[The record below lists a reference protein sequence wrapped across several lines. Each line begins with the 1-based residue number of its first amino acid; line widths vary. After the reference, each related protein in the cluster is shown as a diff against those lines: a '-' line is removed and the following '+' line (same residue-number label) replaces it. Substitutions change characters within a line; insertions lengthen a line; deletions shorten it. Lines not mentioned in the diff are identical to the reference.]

1 MTEDLRKNLHRGI
14 DSIQQDIVRLSALV
28 AEGVVAG
35 TGALLGSNM
44 DAAQAIID
52 ADDVL
57 DELTNDIEERCF
69 GVLALEQPM
78 ASDLR
83 SVTGSL
89 RIASDLER
97 AGDLV
102 VNIMKGARRMY
113 GQDLPVRLRGIIQQ
127 MSDESAR
134 LIRLAAD
141 AYAERNGALGSALND
156 IDNRLDELQRDFIA
170 AMFDAHTNGECELP
184 QAVQLALIARYY
196 ERIGDHAVNIGER
209 VAFIATGS
217 LPDYAAIGARGEAP
231 AGGAGSA

>member
-14 DSIQQDIVRLSALV
+14 ESIQHDVVRLSAMV

-35 TGALLGSNM
+35 TAALLDSDM
-44 DAAQAIID
+44 DAAQSLID

-57 DELTNDIEERCF
+57 DELTKDLEERCF
-69 GVLALEQPM
+69 AVLALEQPM

-113 GQDLPVRLRGIIQQ
+113 RQDLPVRLRGIIQQ
-127 MSDESAR
+127 MSEESAR
-134 LIRLAAD
+134 LIRLASD

-209 VAFIATGS
+209 VAFIATGA
-217 LPDYAAIGARGEAP
+217 LPDYAAMGARGVP
-231 AGGAGSA
+231 GAGSAEEE